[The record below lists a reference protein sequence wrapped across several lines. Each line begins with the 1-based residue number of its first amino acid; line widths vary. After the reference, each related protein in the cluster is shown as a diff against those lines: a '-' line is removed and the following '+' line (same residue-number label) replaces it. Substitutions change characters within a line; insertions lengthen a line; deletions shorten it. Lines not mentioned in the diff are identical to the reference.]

1 MARILRGLS
10 SRLLD
15 CGCLLG
21 IYEMYDG
28 AVMGLLDSKGPA
40 CSVSSHERGNE
51 IPVDRSR
58 SSSRP
63 GEPSDSADPA
73 DA

>member
-10 SRLLD
+10 SRLLS

-21 IYEMYDG
+21 IYETYDG
-28 AVMGLLDSKGPA
+28 IVIGLVDSKGGECA
-40 CSVSSHERGNE
+40 VAAHEPGNE
-51 IPVDRSR
+51 IPVG
-58 SSSRP
+58 SSQDAEHP
-63 GEPSDSADPA
+63 ADSADPG

>member
-10 SRLLD
+10 SRLLS

-21 IYEMYDG
+21 IYETYDG
-28 AVMGLLDSKGPA
+28 TVIGLVDSKGGECAVTAHAP
-40 CSVSSHERGNE
+40 GNE
-51 IPVDRSR
+51 IPVG
-58 SSSRP
+58 SSSDA
-63 GEPSDSADPA
+63 EHPSDSADPA

>member
-10 SRLLD
+10 SRLLS

-21 IYEMYDG
+21 IYETYDG
-28 AVMGLLDSKGPA
+28 TVIGLVDSKGGECVVTA
-40 CSVSSHERGNE
+40 HEHGND
-51 IPVDRSR
+51 IPVG
-58 SSSRP
+58 SSLDADDP
-63 GEPSDSADPA
+63 ADSADPA